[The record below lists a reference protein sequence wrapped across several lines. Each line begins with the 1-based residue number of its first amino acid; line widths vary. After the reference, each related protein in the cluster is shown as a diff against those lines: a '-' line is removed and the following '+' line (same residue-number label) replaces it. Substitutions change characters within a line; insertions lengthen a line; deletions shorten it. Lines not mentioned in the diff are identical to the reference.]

1 MKILV
6 NTYDTAFQNVAGGVH
21 SRIVK
26 TVETLRNAGI
36 TVDYFDKFKT
46 RIEDYDILQ
55 VFMLDVTNF
64 NLINYAKDK
73 GLKVVLSAVV
83 TVGSG
88 KNIDF
93 YWRIRKLPIMTTY
106 KLLFQEARMV
116 DAIIAET
123 ETERAFICE
132 HYHVPKNKVYVV
144 PNGADEI
151 ATKSRKIFD
160 AIGRECA
167 YALEVARF
175 DPNKNQMNVIKAL
188 KNTDTEVVFI
198 GGGDFTA
205 PEYYNRCV
213 EEAGGA
219 PNIHF
224 IGWLDAGDELL
235 QSAFVNAKVLI
246 SSSYHETFGLTII
259 EGIMAG
265 ATPAISRTLPILDY
279 TCFKEC
285 ITFVPSDIQD
295 IKRQVEKA
303 MKQPKDENLMN
314 EVRKTFS
321 WLNIADEYMDI
332 YRNVSDDIDS
342 KS

>member
-26 TVETLRNAGI
+26 TVKTLRNAGI

-64 NLINYAKDK
+64 NLIKYAKDK

-151 ATKSRKIFD
+151 ATKSKKIFD

-167 YALEVARF
+167 YAL
-175 DPNKNQMNVIKAL
+175 
-188 KNTDTEVVFI
+188 EVVFI

-213 EEAGGA
+213 EEAGEA

-265 ATPAISRTLPILDY
+265 ATPAISSTLPILDY

-332 YRNVSDDIDS
+332 YRNVSDDTDS